1 MPKIFSESEKL
12 SHKQLLFDRGLALI
26 MERGYKNVTVDELI
40 KLTGG
45 SKGYF
50 YLLFESKEDFFLKA
64 VMWQMEQIF
73 QALLDASQQGATPS
87 ELSVL
92 HRQLYR
98 KLKFANYEVMFY
110 INQKVSKE
118 QWQQFRKFEEDFFAR
133 IIKLMGS
140 SPSERDP
147 QIVSN
152 LSALTYLSYMPV
164 SSGET
169 AQYWFSEKSDM
180 VTDILLETI
189 HRYITGH

>member
-1 MPKIFSESEKL
+1 M
-12 SHKQLLFDRGLALI
+12 
-26 MERGYKNVTVDELI
+26 
-40 KLTGG
+40 
-45 SKGYF
+45 
-50 YLLFESKEDFFLKA
+50 
-64 VMWQMEQIF
+64 
-73 QALLDASQQGATPS
+73 
-87 ELSVL
+87 SVL

-98 KLKFANYEVMFY
+98 KLKFANYEDMFY

>member
-1 MPKIFSESEKL
+1 
-12 SHKQLLFDRGLALI
+12 
-26 MERGYKNVTVDELI
+26 
-40 KLTGG
+40 
-45 SKGYF
+45 
-50 YLLFESKEDFFLKA
+50 
-64 VMWQMEQIF
+64 MEQIF

-98 KLKFANYEVMFY
+98 KLKFANYEDMFY

-147 QIVSN
+147 QSVSN
-152 LSALTYLSYMPV
+152 L
-164 SSGET
+164 
-169 AQYWFSEKSDM
+169 
-180 VTDILLETI
+180 
-189 HRYITGH
+189 

>member
-1 MPKIFSESEKL
+1 
-12 SHKQLLFDRGLALI
+12 
-26 MERGYKNVTVDELI
+26 
-40 KLTGG
+40 
-45 SKGYF
+45 
-50 YLLFESKEDFFLKA
+50 
-64 VMWQMEQIF
+64 MEQIF

-98 KLKFANYEVMFY
+98 KLKFANYEDMFY

-189 HRYITGH
+189 HRYITGHWLCCTFVIERKKNYIIFRIMVKYNSSYKTARARL